1 MPLKYDQHYHPVNFM
16 KITTEERD
24 ALDYPDDG
32 TVIFNISNMRNEVLQ
47 QGVWVPVTPFNYTDP
62 DWFETLTI
70 VDGEI
75 TITGS
80 GVYMISPES
89 GDYDVLTNIHGGQL
103 GDRIVLLPAPIGGAS
118 PACILLDQSG
128 IGDGDG
134 LMGPTTQQA
143 QLFTDALAPTTSIGS
158 MGLELAKG
166 LFFGWETW
174 FVLGTE
180 GLPLTTNLLVGTAN
194 AGYPDLIVVGTT
206 PGGELGGTWASPTV
220 DATHSGS
227 AHHASAT
234 AGADGEH
241 TWAGQVLSGVAGTT
255 TQIGHTK
262 LYNRTIYGS
271 FYARPESTTVPKLIL
286 GPMDCAGTF
295 VKLTIYSRDVA
306 AESAIR
312 VDLHKRTAAN
322 EDSTTSTTV
331 FTTQTNRPTIAAA
344 HYAGNTTTFEV
355 PTFADGDWLSFF
367 LDVDDSGITVIYFGL
382 EFTPG

>member
-47 QGVWVPVTPFNYTDP
+47 QGVWVAVTPFNYADQ
-62 DWFETLTI
+62 DWFETVRI
-70 VDGEI
+70 VDGAI
-75 TITGS
+75 TVSGP
-80 GVYMISPES
+80 GVYNLEAETGNTDELTTIS
-89 GDYDVLTNIHGGQL
+89 GGNL
-103 GDRIVLLPAPIGGAS
+103 GDRIIVMTTTKALHLTIRNIDDVGGVNILCPTNKPIVLYGV
-118 PACILLDQSG
+118 
-128 IGDGDG
+128 
-134 LMGPTTQQA
+134 PTSVG
-143 QLFTDALAPTTSIGS
+143 TS
-158 MGLELAKG
+158 LELVKVAVVYHPHEI
-166 LFFGWETW
+166 WA
-174 FVLGTE
+174 VIGTRDA
-180 GLPLTTNLLVGTAN
+180 PADIDYLVGTSSLFL
-194 AGYPDLIVVGTT
+194 GGEIVVGAT

-220 DATHSGS
+220 GATHSGS

-262 LYNRTIYGS
+262 LYNRTIYGN
-271 FYARPESTTVPKLIL
+271 FYATPESTTVPKFII